1 MVHMWVAVVEL
12 GSLVT
17 HTRQEEPDT
26 CFQVLTFDALEVEP
40 EGSSRTEPVRSLVR
54 RKQAFVVVMQAAAN
68 GWALIATSLVRDQ
81 TLAAPR
87 GCPLKRDELGPLG

>member
-26 CFQVLTFDALEVEP
+26 CFQVLTFAALEVEP
-40 EGSSRTEPVRSLVR
+40 EGSSRTEPGRSLVR
-54 RKQAFVVVMQAAAN
+54 RKSAIVVV
-68 GWALIATSLVRDQ
+68 V
-81 TLAAPR
+81 
-87 GCPLKRDELGPLG
+87 

>member
-26 CFQVLTFDALEVEP
+26 CFQVLTFAALEVEP
-40 EGSSRTEPVRSLVR
+40 EGSSRTEPERSLVK
-54 RKQAFVVVMQAAAN
+54 RK
-68 GWALIATSLVRDQ
+68 
-81 TLAAPR
+81 
-87 GCPLKRDELGPLG
+87 